1 MIIGYKK
8 DLDGILRAAIALKAN
23 PGSTMVCG
31 RTAKELDQKLSQ
43 YHGDTVVN
51 VDDIIKNVPFHIK
64 ASLWVKSPTC
74 GRSQR
79 TVSLGG
85 YLGYALRHSK
95 CVPDDLVKLL
105 AYYYPNLIVI
115 LAHKDTVAKKYYH
128 MYREVGGEL
137 ERMKA
142 HTRFR
147 PAGDLMYVE
156 IYPKHDVEDLYL
168 EWAARRNSD
177 RSSVVKCNT
186 SYWIVNARYIGYRS
200 EIASIS
206 KEEAKRLLG
215 HIPSVEDE
223 VWDTFYDSQAI
234 ENRRNKKYA
243 KKMLPAKYSH
253 ISPEVRMERKK
264 IEHGIS
270 KNKLDEFFND

>member
-1 MIIGYKK
+1 MIIGYIK

-31 RTAKELDQKLSQ
+31 KTTKELKQKLSQ
-43 YHGDTVVN
+43 YHGEEVAN
-51 VDDIIKNVPFHIK
+51 ANDIIKSVPFHTK
-64 ASLWVKSPTC
+64 ASLWVKTPTC
-74 GRSQR
+74 GRAQR
-79 TVSLGG
+79 PVSLGG
-85 YLGYALRHSK
+85 YLSYALRHNK

-105 AYYYPNLIVI
+105 AYYYPNLTVI
-115 LAHKDTVAKKYYH
+115 LAHKDMAAKRYYH

-142 HTRFR
+142 HIRFR

-156 IYPKHDVEDLYL
+156 ICPEHDVEDLFL

-177 RSSVVKCNT
+177 RATIVKCHVN
-186 SYWIVNARYIGYRS
+186 YRVVNAPYRGYKS

-206 KEEAKRLLG
+206 KEEAERLLG
-215 HIPSVEDE
+215 DIPSVEDDI
-223 VWDTFYDSQAI
+223 WDTFYDSQAI

-253 ISPEVRMERKK
+253 ISPEIRRERKK
-264 IEHGIS
+264 VEHGIS
-270 KNKLDEFFND
+270 KNKLDDFLDV